1 MTSPNINSRECR
13 YANANTQKTVAVI
26 PDSGYVSSSRDYFVE
41 MSITHGEKR
50 RFQFFCLTGGFFVG
64 KRKAIDNS
72 TPKYLITK
80 TKAEIKLTVESNVI
94 KWREHDASGHERRD
108 NLRYYDESQLKS
120 LVSSW

>member
-1 MTSPNINSRECR
+1 MTSPNLNSWECR

-41 MSITHGEKR
+41 MCVTHGDKR

-64 KRKAIDNS
+64 KRRAIDNS
-72 TPKYLITK
+72 TPKYLITEA
-80 TKAEIKLTVESNVI
+80 KAKIKLAVESI
-94 KWREHDASGHERRD
+94 KWREYDAYGNERRD
-108 NLRYYDESQLKS
+108 NLRYYGESQLKS